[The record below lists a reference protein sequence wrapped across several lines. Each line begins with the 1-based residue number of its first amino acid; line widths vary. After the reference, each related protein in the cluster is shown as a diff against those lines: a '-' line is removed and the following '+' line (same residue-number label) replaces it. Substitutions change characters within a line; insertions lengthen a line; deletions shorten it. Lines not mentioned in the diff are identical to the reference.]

1 MPGKSIK
8 EFGITSLDEAFT
20 IAFNGYASE
29 LDLLVRLVHSGN
41 VIKLLPA
48 MLDYSQFLARGKRKI
63 FGTHPLELV
72 CDSNGVIGGL
82 NTRPR
87 AEELFTCANLVACC
101 YLFSSWTIPLGSL
114 ERSQV
119 GQYCERAISHISGD
133 TTAKTNLMG
142 QRLNSGD
149 AGRVIHTLKILGLI
163 EADSTRYKQLS
174 IGASNGMRDREAIHQ
189 MPIFRP
195 LAEDDRRFTAKTRW
209 KKLPPMQFGIHKA
222 TVEDIVLVDNN
233 PKHKKHYEWLNTTE
247 KGRVLALNQDAG
259 EALENLFARIEA
271 GHVRPRDLVVLFRM
285 EPVVMPDVDGFLD
298 AVGDVID
305 EKADLVITI
314 GAGESTEEFELRLR
328 KMDEIAGSLLKRG
341 MKPVRIK
348 WYHGNTI
355 EEQRNKPLFGSVG
368 YASYEILYCK
378 LHH

>member
-1 MPGKSIK
+1 MTSKSIK
-8 EFGITSLDEAFT
+8 EFGITSLDEAFK

-29 LDLLVRLVHSGN
+29 IDLLVRLVHSDS
-41 VIKLLPA
+41 IMKLLPA
-48 MLDYSQFLARGKRKI
+48 ILDYSQFLSRGKRKI
-63 FGTHPLELV
+63 FGTNPLELV
-72 CDSNGVIGGL
+72 CNSDGVIGGV

-101 YLFSSWTIPLGSL
+101 YLFSNWTIPLGSL
-114 ERSQV
+114 ERSRV
-119 GQYCERAISHISGD
+119 AQYCQLAISHIGGD
-133 TTAKTNLMG
+133 AAARTSLLG
-142 QRLNSGD
+142 QRLNSSD

-163 EADSTRYKQLS
+163 DADSTRYKQLS
-174 IGASNGMRDREAIHQ
+174 IGASDGMRDREAIHQ
-189 MPIFRP
+189 MPILRP
-195 LAEDDRRFTAKTRW
+195 MVEGEPRFTAKTRW
-209 KKLPPMQFGIHKA
+209 KKLPPILFGIQPA
-222 TVEDIVLVDNN
+222 RVEDIVLVDIN
-233 PKHKKHYEWLNTTE
+233 PKHKEHYEWLNTTE

-259 EALENLFARIEA
+259 EALENLSAKIEG

-328 KMDEIAGSLLKRG
+328 KMDEIADSLLKRG

-348 WYHGNTI
+348 WYHGNTT

-378 LHH
+378 LHR